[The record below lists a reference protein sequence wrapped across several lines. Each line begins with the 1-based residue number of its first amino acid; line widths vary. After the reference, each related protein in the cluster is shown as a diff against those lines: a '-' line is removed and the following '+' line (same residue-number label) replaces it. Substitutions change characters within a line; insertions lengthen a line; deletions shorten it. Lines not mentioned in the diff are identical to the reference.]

1 MNKSIKQVN
10 KDIKEC
16 IGTEEFDAKI
26 ERLVA
31 EGVLE
36 IVGCEDDGTPI
47 VKCTELGMAQALE
60 GIAGVMDEEFGLDQD
75 PN

>member
-1 MNKSIKQVN
+1 MNNSIKQVN
-10 KDIKEC
+10 KDIKEYV
-16 IGTEEFDAKI
+16 GTEEFDARV

-47 VKCTELGMAQALE
+47 VKCTEFGMAQALASMSE
-60 GIAGVMDEEFGLDQD
+60 MLDEDFGLTQD

>member
-10 KDIKEC
+10 KDIKKH
-16 IGTEEFDAKI
+16 IGAEEFDTRV
-26 ERLVA
+26 ERLVS

-47 VKCTELGMAQALE
+47 VKCTEFGMAQAL
-60 GIAGVMDEEFGLDQD
+60 AGLSEMLDEDFGLNQD